1 MSHNRMTRSLV
12 LGLLLVLA
20 LTLTAC
26 GETPPPSVSY
36 LVVAEGY
43 TETDFSAEPVN
54 PGTEFSE
61 GIGELTAIIKVAY
74 PTEETRLQVVWYG
87 YEADGTEVVVSDNNS
102 AAPEEAEEWTQ
113 WYTVTVPGGFVA
125 ADYLVEVY
133 LNGEL
138 ADSVE
143 FTVVP

>member
-1 MSHNRMTRSLV
+1 MFGKKTTRFLM

-20 LTLTAC
+20 LTLSAC
-26 GETPPPSVSY
+26 GENPPASVSS

-43 TETDFSAEPVN
+43 TQTEFSADPVN
-54 PGTEFSE
+54 PGTQFPE

-74 PTEETRLQVVWYG
+74 PTEETRLQVIWYG

-113 WYTVTVPGGFVA
+113 WYTVTVPGGFIA

-143 FTVVP
+143 FTIVP